1 MRILNRKV
9 KGIVL
14 MLMAIFLSP
23 PSQSQVNFFYP
34 DWFNSPTFYVP
45 QNYSASACVEVEN
58 DNLVLAK
65 DSAMKS
71 TREEIRNYLSGLEGE
86 GGEEGLRAAA
96 RGVYLSDS
104 SRVIDTDKKKEFFC
118 VLGSIPYAKLE
129 LAIQTGLSE
138 SELKSALES
147 LQPAINMAAY
157 GIVTDPESPADYLK
171 NLSAYLTL
179 EDPEQAEQAL
189 AMLVAIG
196 PSSRE
201 VSQARLQLVSYY
213 KEKRLQNQAWK
224 VYEPMIAT
232 GEMSAVFTGFIDWFR
247 ESTQFID
254 RLESKLDKEP
264 GSWRLKYLLNRA
276 TRVVSNYGVL
286 QYKDLVKLKELYLLE
301 PQCIPCLVDIASAS
315 ALRLHTQY
323 RKRLGEW
330 SDTEL
335 GNRSSDLAQ
344 YFSANSY
351 ENFLATQ
358 KSSQQSS
365 NLGQEYGVTL
375 SVADPYAMLRDRK
388 EYEAYIK
395 SMYKDLPEPTR
406 TMQVNSMV
414 NNATRAISK
423 VDVFKVRINI
433 TGETATKIAWR
444 VKGEQRIQET
454 GSTADAMRK
463 SMSGMPGAM
472 LGAMEQTYK
481 SLENMQ
487 NILTGETYSPPSP
500 DIEVPGTQKDVMLE
514 IFYEDLDGLEIGPVE
529 VFFDNPQL

>member
-1 MRILNRKV
+1 MRIPNRKV

-14 MLMAIFLSP
+14 MLMACFLSP

-34 DWFNSPTFYVP
+34 DWFNSPTFHVP

-58 DNLVLAK
+58 DDLLSAK

-86 GGEEGLRAAA
+86 GGEEGLRSAA

-118 VLGSIPYAKLE
+118 ALGSIPYAKLE

-157 GIVTDPESPADYLK
+157 GIVADPESPADYLK

-189 AMLVAIG
+189 AMLVAIS
-196 PSSRE
+196 PNSRE
-201 VSQARLQLVSYY
+201 VSQGRLQLLSYY

-232 GEMSAVFTGFIDWFR
+232 AEMSEVFAGFIDWFR
-247 ESTQFID
+247 QSTQFID
-254 RLESKLDKEP
+254 HLESKLDKEP

-276 TRVVSNYGVL
+276 TRVVSNYGVVP
-286 QYKDLVKLKELYLLE
+286 YKDLLKLKELYVLE
-301 PQCIPCLVDIASAS
+301 PQCIPCLVDIANSGS
-315 ALRLHTQY
+315 FRLQTQH

-351 ENFLATQ
+351 ENFFAMQ
-358 KSSQQSS
+358 RSSQQSS

-375 SVADPYAMLRDRK
+375 SVTDPYAMYRDLK
-388 EYEAYIK
+388 EYEAYVK
-395 SMYKDLPEPTR
+395 NAYKATPEPTR
-406 TMQVNSMV
+406 TMMINSTL
-414 NNATRAISK
+414 NAAISTISK

-433 TGETATKIAWR
+433 TGETATKLAWR

-463 SMSGMPGAM
+463 LNSGIPAAYSAG
-472 LGAMEQTYK
+472 MEQTYK
-481 SLENMQ
+481 MLENTQ
-487 NILTGETYSPPSP
+487 NMMTGGTYSQPSP

>member
-1 MRILNRKV
+1 MRIPNRKV

-14 MLMAIFLSP
+14 MLMACFLSP

-34 DWFNSPTFYVP
+34 DWFNSPTFHVP

-58 DNLVLAK
+58 DDLLSAK

-86 GGEEGLRAAA
+86 GGEEGLRSAA

-118 VLGSIPYAKLE
+118 ALGSIPYAKLE

-157 GIVTDPESPADYLK
+157 GIVADPESPADYLK

-189 AMLVAIG
+189 AMLVAIS
-196 PSSRE
+196 PNSRE
-201 VSQARLQLVSYY
+201 VSQARLQLLSYY

-232 GEMSAVFTGFIDWFR
+232 AEMSEVFAGIDWFR
-247 ESTQFID
+247 QSTQFID
-254 RLESKLDKEP
+254 HLESKLDKEP

-276 TRVVSNYGVL
+276 TRVVSNYGAVP
-286 QYKDLVKLKELYLLE
+286 YKDLLKLKELYVLE
-301 PQCIPCLVDIASAS
+301 PQCIPCLVDIANSGS
-315 ALRLHTQY
+315 FRFHTQH

-351 ENFLATQ
+351 ENFFAMQ
-358 KSSQQSS
+358 KSQQSS

-375 SVADPYAMLRDRK
+375 SVTDPHAMYRDLK
-388 EYEAYIK
+388 EYEAYLK
-395 SMYKDLPEPTR
+395 NAYKDLPWPTR
-406 TMQVNSMV
+406 TMMINSQLNAAPMV
-414 NNATRAISK
+414 TK

-433 TGETATKIAWR
+433 TGETATKLAWR

-454 GSTADAMRK
+454 GSAADAMRK
-463 SMSGMPGAM
+463 LNFGIPAAYSAGH
-472 LGAMEQTYK
+472 EQIYK
-481 SLENMQ
+481 MLENAQ
-487 NILTGETYSPPSP
+487 NMMTGGTYSSPSP